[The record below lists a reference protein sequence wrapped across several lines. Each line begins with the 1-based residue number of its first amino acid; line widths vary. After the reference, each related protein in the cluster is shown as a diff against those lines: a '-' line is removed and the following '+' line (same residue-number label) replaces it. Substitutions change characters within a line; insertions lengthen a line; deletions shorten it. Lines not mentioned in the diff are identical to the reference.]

1 MIINMI
7 DYEYVLVVVALMLIQ
22 FDVAE
27 LLESFVF
34 QLVFAPPFL

>member
-1 MIINMI
+1 
-7 DYEYVLVVVALMLIQ
+7 MLIQ